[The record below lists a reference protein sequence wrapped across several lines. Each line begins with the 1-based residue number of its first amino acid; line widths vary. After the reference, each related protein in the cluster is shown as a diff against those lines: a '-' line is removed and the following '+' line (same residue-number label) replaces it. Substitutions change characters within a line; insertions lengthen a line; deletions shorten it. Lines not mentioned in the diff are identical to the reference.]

1 MTITFENDND
11 VNVYV
16 LEKIIAFAQGKRYI
30 FADHCVWWLASIIGL
45 EQGLIIHIDN
55 LWGQEETRIQSS
67 ASVLQ
72 ASEDAIQLEDTRSQI
87 HPSRIHQM
95 SIVREMSATPR
106 DFTEDQRVEQLSRYT
121 EQFTDEST
129 GARDVTGVY
138 SLSNYYPKYPL
149 ILPGLLRSTAV
160 DPIP

>member
-1 MTITFENDND
+1 
-11 VNVYV
+11 
-16 LEKIIAFAQGKRYI
+16 
-30 FADHCVWWLASIIGL
+30 
-45 EQGLIIHIDN
+45 
-55 LWGQEETRIQSS
+55 
-67 ASVLQ
+67 
-72 ASEDAIQLEDTRSQI
+72 
-87 HPSRIHQM
+87 M